1 MRFKHLVFL
10 FLLPLFSCS
19 TNPYDMSTP
28 QNVVL
33 SMGKIGEQPKDHN
46 PLPYFYDKE
55 SAKAIFAF
63 DKAAENGLESFN
75 KFRNSVSEKFPTFV
89 KSNRKGKLKIT
100 LDGFNGMK
108 TRNFNFSASMI
119 GAQMKERKPADYEF
133 ISASEANEEG
143 ITQLKVKIK
152 GRTSSI
158 PLKKNSAGYYMFS
171 SQEQLDNIQNSIA
184 KIKKFEEIFKE
195 GIQLVESGELTA
207 NNFEEKMALLSEKY
221 FKAVR

>member
-28 QNVVL
+28 ENVVL

-55 SAKAIFAF
+55 SAKAILAF
-63 DKAAENGLESFN
+63 DQAAENGLESFN

-158 PLKKNSAGYYMFS
+158 PLKKNSNGYYMFS